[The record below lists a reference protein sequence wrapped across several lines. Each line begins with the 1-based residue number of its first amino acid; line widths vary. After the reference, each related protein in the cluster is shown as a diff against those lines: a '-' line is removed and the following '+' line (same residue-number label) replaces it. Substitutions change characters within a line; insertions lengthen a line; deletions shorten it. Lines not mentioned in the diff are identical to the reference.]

1 MAKLK
6 AAMLAPIACGI
17 AIGAAAVPIAD
28 DSVERAQIVG
38 SQLASTTTAI
48 LAADG
53 SGMAVATD
61 AKSGLANSR
70 DEDLQLEQPSSSDT
84 ANLPLNDLDTFDAP
98 L

>member
-1 MAKLK
+1 MAKLR

-38 SQLASTTTAI
+38 SQLTGTTTAI

-53 SGMAVATD
+53 SGMAIPTD
-61 AKSGLANSR
+61 AKAGLANNR

-84 ANLPLNDLDTFDAP
+84 TTLPLNDLVPLDAP